1 MNAVS
6 AGLLVPGF
14 EDPVDRAQR
23 VYRKLLGAMAGPAR
37 VVTLDTGLEAVTPLS
52 PASLGIAL
60 TLFDVDT
67 PLWLDPAAD
76 RPGVRDNLRFHC
88 GCPVVAAPGE
98 SAFALV
104 ADPARMPALAAFR
117 SGDDTFPDRAA
128 TLIIQVP
135 AFDTGERFVL
145 TGPGIER
152 RTILVVAGLPGD
164 FAAQWAANGAL
175 YPAGVDVILTAGD
188 RVAALPRSIR
198 MEAA

>member
-76 RPGVRDNLRFHC
+76 HPGVRDNLRFHC
-88 GCPVVAAPGE
+88 GCPMVELPGE
-98 SAFALV
+98 ATFALV
-104 ADPARMPALAAFR
+104 ADAARMPPLAAFR
-117 SGDDTFPDRAA
+117 CGDDSYPDRAA

-135 AFDTGERFVL
+135 AVDDGEHFVA
-145 TGPGIER
+145 TGPGIEH
-152 RTILVVAGLPGD
+152 RTILAVAGLPGD
-164 FAAQWAANGAL
+164 FAAQWAANAAL

-188 RVAALPRSIR
+188 RAAALPRSTR